1 MSWLE
6 NLKTLPDTSLNDRLY
21 FIDAD
26 TIKDDEGNSYRL
38 QGFDA
43 PEVAKL
49 FESGEAGGQVAT
61 EAIARLARDRGY
73 TNIKPIIGEDGN
85 PMIGKFDRPIVD
97 LTDDSGDSFVNRIL
111 SEGLFEPTKYAS
123 RMDLTRAAIGRS
135 ERQRDAELGVAQ
147 DEWDTAR
154 RMIEDGALQEGA
166 KSLGFKQTALNEQQ
180 LANAKRSGL
189 GHYFSHSNTQID
201 HLDRDINNRSLN
213 PFSDSWEQGWIS
225 VMESSYGIMNMM
237 GETTGSDWLAD
248 IGEEGVKRQRDL
260 LASYGETT
268 LDFRDIDSA
277 GEAFDYLGNNLAL
290 SIPYMVGTAVGAL
303 GAPFTYGASML
314 LPVSLYTGQVWNEME
329 GENKNAGV
337 AIGAGVMQAALD
349 RLGLKGIVAA
359 GKPKQVMRQATEE
372 LVRQGVPRRMA
383 QARVLEAT
391 RREAAALVGN
401 VRDIAKEQ
409 IAKKQVFKDLSTRVG
424 LGGATEAGT
433 EALQEAIGYT
443 AAHLQEGFDF
453 GDLNNRMISGAVAG
467 GSLGGA
473 LSVPGAVY
481 NTGAWAD
488 LAYRLDE
495 ADNSTASDAGMWA
508 DWERRQNGRI
518 QSVEEITE
526 ELFNRPS
533 TTGPS
538 FNDRSDHHR
547 LSNRERTT
555 WDVFKENAL
564 NVSQLWQGATRNI
577 FTPEL
582 KARSRSARILA
593 DMFGGGLQR
602 TFSGS
607 SFESAKQHILA
618 KYKNTISRPDDVY
631 RTLSGNARWLNR
643 KKRGQISQDIYNRL
657 NAAVVNGV
665 FQPDRVTG
673 PNADVIRQLGM
684 ELNKLA
690 AVMHRDQSKYNPELG
705 VVSNY
710 LFKYKALNKTAIR
723 KDRAGFQ
730 QALVDEFADDPN
742 NRMTHVD
749 AKKLVDE
756 ILDNPQVSD
765 VDEGFSVTNG
775 GIVPAAHRRRTLR
788 LSEREA
794 FKDYMDQDIFANVST
809 AAKSAARYVAH
820 RKYIGKNGEVV
831 NKLLDDMVSEGVSP
845 EEVNKVA
852 SRMKDYL
859 DAESGNYKRPTSA
872 QGKAL
877 QRVQRSFMMLT
888 TLAGLPLATV
898 SSIVEAALV
907 HKALTSDQIFG
918 KNGSLKTMGE
928 EFAKAMWQG
937 AGSITDVATG
947 AKERALTSGQER
959 LQELGFY
966 EWDVGAATV
975 TGVTETN
982 QLSQRAYELFFKA
995 TGLTGWTNFTRAARA
1010 AIAMDYMV
1018 DKARILFDADVGK
1031 AEDKPSSKEISSA
1044 AKSEISDIATLLDL
1058 LGVEVKEGDTKI
1070 PTGSQLR
1077 DAYYKLKTIFN
1088 DVAADKNKLSDHK
1101 NEIANLFSWVKND
1114 LSTSNTERRRRAVKS
1129 AKKRGANEESNYISQ
1144 LAEETIE
1151 LIEELDSNISFRES
1165 KELEVI
1171 KRELKVIRFG
1181 ADTVIKQDGP
1191 YKGLTNKEALDRA
1204 TTRLS
1209 VVNPEARTRE
1219 QQEADEALRNLG
1231 IDVDEFVRVAKL
1243 LDSGYVL
1250 NEADLNFWN
1259 DSTREATFTF
1269 INDAVALPQ
1278 SANRP
1283 IIYQDPR
1290 FALFT
1295 QFQGFMATFTANH
1308 IPKLWGEYVKRG
1320 TPAMKYNAFAIMTT
1334 MIMLGFASQ
1343 YLKDLI
1349 KYGQKSPYLD
1359 DAEIIQRGVMSSG
1372 LLGTGERVIEQF
1384 FPIYEQRSD
1393 GAGEWFFNTSVGESP
1408 ALSTVKR
1415 LGRVGGSVIEGDI
1428 ERAAYQGLKTTPFLG
1443 PFTELNKKLASNL
1456 SGWNYNG
1463 EQ

>member
-1 MSWLE
+1 MGWLD
-6 NLKTLPDTSLNDRLY
+6 NIQNRPDTSLNDRLN

-26 TIKDDEGNSYRL
+26 TVQDNEGNLYRL

-43 PEVAKL
+43 PEVSKL
-49 FESGEAGGQVAT
+49 FDNQYKPGEAGGQVAT
-61 EAIARLARDRGY
+61 ESIARLARDRGY
-73 TNIKPIIGEDGN
+73 TNIKPVIGEDGK
-85 PMIGKFDRPIVD
+85 PMVGQFGRPIVD
-97 LTDDSGDSFVNRIL
+97 LTDDAGDSFVNRVL
-111 SEGLFEPTKYAS
+111 KEGIFEPTKYAS
-123 RMDLTRAAIGRS
+123 SMDMTRAALGQNSR
-135 ERQRDAELGVAQ
+135 ERDAEVGVAK

-154 RMIEDGALQEGA
+154 QMIEDGALQEGA

-189 GHYFSHSNTQID
+189 GNYFSHSNTQID
-201 HLDRDINNRSLN
+201 HLDRDINNQSLN

-260 LASYGETT
+260 LGSYGETT
-268 LDFRDIDSA
+268 LDFRDVDSA

-290 SIPYMVGTAVGAL
+290 SIPYMVGTAIGAL
-303 GAPFTYGASML
+303 GAPFTYGTSML

-359 GKPKQVMRQATEE
+359 GKPKQVIRQATEE

-401 VRDIAKEQ
+401 VRDIAKQQ

-424 LGGATEAGT
+424 LGGASEAGT

-473 LSVPGAVY
+473 MSVPGAVY

-488 LAYRLDE
+488 LAYRLDD

-518 QSVEEITE
+518 QSVEEIAE
-526 ELFNRPS
+526 EIFNRPS

-538 FNDRSDHHR
+538 FNDRSDQHR

-673 PNADVIRQLGM
+673 PNADVIRQLGA

-690 AVMHRDQSKYNPELG
+690 ADMHRDQRKYNPELG

-710 LFKYKALNKTAIR
+710 LFKYKALNKTAVR

-730 QALVDEFADDPN
+730 QALVDEFANDPN
-742 NRMTHVD
+742 NRMTHAD

-765 VDEGFSVTNG
+765 VDEAFSVTNG

-794 FKDYMDQDIFANVST
+794 FKDYMDQDMFANVST

-877 QRVQRSFMMLT
+877 QRIQRSFMMLT

-1018 DKARILFDADVGK
+1018 DKARTLFDADVG
-1031 AEDKPSSKEISSA
+1031 
-1044 AKSEISDIATLLDL
+1044 
-1058 LGVEVKEGDTKI
+1058 G
-1070 PTGSQLR
+1070 
-1077 DAYYKLKTIFN
+1077 
-1088 DVAADKNKLSDHK
+1088 
-1101 NEIANLFSWVKND
+1101 
-1114 LSTSNTERRRRAVKS
+1114 
-1129 AKKRGANEESNYISQ
+1129 
-1144 LAEETIE
+1144 
-1151 LIEELDSNISFRES
+1151 
-1165 KELEVI
+1165 
-1171 KRELKVIRFG
+1171 
-1181 ADTVIKQDGP
+1181 
-1191 YKGLTNKEALDRA
+1191 
-1204 TTRLS
+1204 
-1209 VVNPEARTRE
+1209 VNPEARTRE

-1231 IDVDEFVRVAKL
+1231 IDVDEFVRVSKL

-1283 IIYQDPR
+1283 MIYQDPR

-1320 TPAMKYNAFAIMTT
+1320 TPAMKYNAFATMTT